1 MLKTWVVLIMISTT
15 LKLIYVLVPSMLYR
29 IPNIFRYDLDLD
41 WGRKADWTLFESI
54 DSVLLRYF
62 LTILMLWS

>member
-41 WGRKADWTLFESI
+41 WGGKADWTLFESI